1 MRVIDYFER
10 QNSLNPLCLSFLAMY
25 VRINHGSIVY
35 VTIVNVL
42 LTLALLG
49 TPYKHVQSTLKI
61 PLISLA

>member
-1 MRVIDYFER
+1 MYTDR
-10 QNSLNPLCLSFLAMY
+10 SWY

-49 TPYKHVQSTLKI
+49 TPYKHVQGTLEI